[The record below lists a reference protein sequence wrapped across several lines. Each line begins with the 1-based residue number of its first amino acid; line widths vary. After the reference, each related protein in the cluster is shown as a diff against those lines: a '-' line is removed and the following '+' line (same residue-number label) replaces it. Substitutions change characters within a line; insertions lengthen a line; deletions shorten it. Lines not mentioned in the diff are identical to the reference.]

1 MNQLPNHPKI
11 RPQHLERK
19 ALVYLRQS
27 SDRQVRENQESQ
39 RLQYALQDRARQ
51 LGWQQVE
58 VIDLDLGCSAAP
70 GAARRL
76 GPLTA
81 SGLRARRA

>member
-1 MNQLPNHPKI
+1 MKELPQHPKI
-11 RPQHLERK
+11 GPQHLERK

-51 LGWQQVE
+51 LGWKQVE
-58 VIDLDLGCSAAP
+58 VIDLDLGGS
-70 GAARRL
+70 L
-76 GPLTA
+76 L
-81 SGLRARRA
+81 S